1 MKEYRININ
10 GTTYNVSIEEVGNG
24 GTTTQ
29 HVAAPATQAA
39 PIPQAATIPS
49 PPKTT
54 TPPPAPAAAP
64 VSSGE
69 TKAVKSPLPG
79 IILDVFVNVGDTV
92 QVGQKIVLL
101 EAMKME
107 NDIASEIDGVVQSIK
122 VSKGETICEGDI
134 LLTIG

>member
-10 GTTYNVSIEEVGNG
+10 GTIYNVSIEEVGNG

-29 HVAAPATQAA
+29 HVATPAPQVAPA
-39 PIPQAATIPS
+39 PQAATVPS
-49 PPKTT
+49 PPKAT
-54 TPPPAPAAAP
+54 TPPPAPAATP

-69 TKAVKSPLPG
+69 TKTVKSPLPG
-79 IILDVFVNVGDTV
+79 IILDIFVNVGDTV
-92 QVGQKIVLL
+92 KAGQKIVLL

-107 NDIASEIDGVVQSIK
+107 NDIEVEMDGVVKEIK
-122 VSKGETICEGDI
+122 VNKGDTVYEGDI